1 MKAPI
6 SWLQDFVKIDIPAEA
21 LADKLVHAGF
31 EVEEIIREADS
42 IKNVVTGRVLAMER
56 HPNSDHLWICQINV
70 KTATLQIVTGAQNVQ
85 VGDIVPVALD
95 GAVLPGGK
103 RIFNGE
109 LRGVKSLGM
118 LCSGSELGL
127 TDADYEGADVDGI
140 LILKPD
146 TKVGVDINEILG
158 RTDVILDVS
167 VTANRPDCNSIWGIA
182 REVGAVLHKTVKAP
196 VTSYTATPERIF
208 NLLDVQVAD
217 AELCPRYM
225 AKAVKNIKIC
235 ESPKIIKDRLR
246 AVGIKP
252 INNIVD
258 ITNYI
263 LIELGQPMHAFDY
276 EKIAGHRIVVR
287 RAEEGETITTLDN
300 TAHNLDND
308 VLVIADAEK
317 PLAVAGIMG
326 GLDSGISNDT
336 HTIIFESAKF
346 ARDNV
351 RRTSRKLNLKS
362 DSSAR
367 FEKGIDFLSQ
377 AIAIDRALTL
387 IQTNGW
393 GTIISGTIDTNMN
406 AVKPRTLTVPYKKI
420 NNILGIK
427 VPTEKMV
434 EILNSLQIKTVVKGK
449 RLECQIPAYR
459 EDIEGANDLA
469 EEIIR
474 LYGYNKIKS
483 TLFAD
488 ASKQTMGGRDA
499 FRTKEDLLKRILT
512 AKGANEIITYSFI
525 SPKTFDILRL
535 PKYDA
540 LRNAIPILNPLGE
553 DVSIMRTTLV
563 GSMLSIIGSNF
574 SKNNK
579 DGIFFETSKVFAPKA
594 LPLKDFPV
602 ETETLCVG
610 MYGADYDFFALK
622 GLLDSVFSAFK
633 IDKTTYVR
641 VNKPYLHE
649 GRSAEIFVEGESV
662 GYIGEVYPDIQEA
675 YDIDTRVY
683 VAEINLVK
691 LFAHAVDH
699 REFKA
704 LPKYP
709 AISRDL
715 ALLVKD
721 GVSSDQVV
729 AVIKKVTNR
738 KLLESVEIFDVYKG
752 QGVPK
757 GNTSIALTVV
767 FRAPDRTL
775 TDDEVQ
781 AEIDHALKSMK
792 RKYRV
797 KLRV

>member
-31 EVEEIIREADS
+31 EVEEIIREADA

-95 GAVLPGGK
+95 GAVLPDGK

-118 LCSGSELGL
+118 LCGGSELGL

-300 TAHNLDND
+300 TTHNLDND

-326 GLDSGISNDT
+326 GLDSGISDDT

-535 PKYDA
+535 PK
-540 LRNAIPILNPLGE
+540 
-553 DVSIMRTTLV
+553 TT
-563 GSMLSIIGSNF
+563 
-574 SKNNK
+574 
-579 DGIFFETSKVFAPKA
+579 
-594 LPLKDFPV
+594 
-602 ETETLCVG
+602 
-610 MYGADYDFFALK
+610 
-622 GLLDSVFSAFK
+622 
-633 IDKTTYVR
+633 R
-641 VNKPYLHE
+641 
-649 GRSAEIFVEGESV
+649 
-662 GYIGEVYPDIQEA
+662 
-675 YDIDTRVY
+675 
-683 VAEINLVK
+683 
-691 LFAHAVDH
+691 
-699 REFKA
+699 
-704 LPKYP
+704 
-709 AISRDL
+709 
-715 ALLVKD
+715 
-721 GVSSDQVV
+721 
-729 AVIKKVTNR
+729 
-738 KLLESVEIFDVYKG
+738 
-752 QGVPK
+752 
-757 GNTSIALTVV
+757 
-767 FRAPDRTL
+767 
-775 TDDEVQ
+775 
-781 AEIDHALKSMK
+781 
-792 RKYRV
+792 
-797 KLRV
+797 